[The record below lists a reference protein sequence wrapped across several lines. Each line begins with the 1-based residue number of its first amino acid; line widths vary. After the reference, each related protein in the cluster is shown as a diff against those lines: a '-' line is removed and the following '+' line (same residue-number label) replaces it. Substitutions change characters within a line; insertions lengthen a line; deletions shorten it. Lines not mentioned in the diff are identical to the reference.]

1 MGRIRQRLDALE
13 KETGQRDG
21 LCTCALRV
29 VYDGGEADAVD
40 WPDICPRCKRERVTL
55 RVVYGAGPS
64 REGAAYG

>member
-29 VYDGGEADAVD
+29 VYDGGAVSY
-40 WPDICPRCKRERVTL
+40 THL
-55 RVVYGAGPS
+55 S
-64 REGAAYG
+64 LAASFASSLEPITTAWH